1 MPHRDGRRIAA
12 RWLTSDPVFG
22 VFEKQRVIEEDAV
35 ARAQASGVSK
45 TDVDISV
52 VQNLS
57 LLSKIY
63 SDCIL
68 ALVVT
73 EDENELFMTEVVESM
88 AACLDSVCLGNVN
101 STSLFDNLNQV
112 FLMLDEIFDDGH
124 VFETE
129 SEALSHR
136 VTHSTPH
143 KEEAQTFNSALF
155 TARDSLIRSLM
166 SG

>member
-1 MPHRDGRRIAA
+1 MWGC
-12 RWLTSDPVFG
+12 WEVET
-22 VFEKQRVIEEDAV
+22 Q
-35 ARAQASGVSK
+35 
-45 TDVDISV
+45 
-52 VQNLS
+52 
-57 LLSKIY
+57 
-63 SDCIL
+63 CIL